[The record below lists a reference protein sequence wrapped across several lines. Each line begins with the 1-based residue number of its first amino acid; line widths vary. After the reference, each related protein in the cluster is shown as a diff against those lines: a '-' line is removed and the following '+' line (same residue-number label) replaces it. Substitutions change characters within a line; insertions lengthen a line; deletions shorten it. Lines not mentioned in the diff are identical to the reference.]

1 LVEIASAYDKKIASG
16 DYETLVLQWNAS
28 DKLDDEVQKHE
39 DDRRDALRVG
49 A

>member
-28 DKLDDEVQKHE
+28 GKPP
-39 DDRRDALRVG
+39 RRSTKARGRPSRWLRV
-49 A
+49 AP